1 MLRIYNAPLC
11 VLSNFSVPSGF
22 EGIKEQEI
30 CNKIMTK
37 MLENYNTLFELEGL
51 KKDEEKPVCEELA
64 RIILVKVSI
73 SNILLCYNKSIMQA
87 YCRLQFRNHLVKWE
101 AGTVIIMFSVLD
113 LYTVYKSTD
122 RLIFIT
128 HWKVD
133 SIKHLHSLL
142 VTHSFLVYIGIR
154 KKNIFKNI

>member
-1 MLRIYNAPLC
+1 MLRICNTPLY

-73 SNILLCYNKSIMQA
+73 YNISFCYSKRIVQA
-87 YCRLQFRNHLVKWE
+87 YCRLQLKNLLAKWE
-101 AGTVIIMFSVLD
+101 AGTVTIIFYVID
-113 LYTVYKSTD
+113 
-122 RLIFIT
+122 
-128 HWKVD
+128 
-133 SIKHLHSLL
+133 
-142 VTHSFLVYIGIR
+142 
-154 KKNIFKNI
+154 

>member
-1 MLRIYNAPLC
+1 M
-11 VLSNFSVPSGF
+11 PSGF

-73 SNILLCYNKSIMQA
+73 SNISFSYSKSIMQA
-87 YCRLQFRNHLVKWE
+87 YCRLQFRNLLGKWE
-101 AGTVIIMFSVLD
+101 ASIVIMFCVID
-113 LYTVYKSTD
+113 
-122 RLIFIT
+122 
-128 HWKVD
+128 W
-133 SIKHLHSLL
+133 
-142 VTHSFLVYIGIR
+142 
-154 KKNIFKNI
+154 

>member
-1 MLRIYNAPLC
+1 M
-11 VLSNFSVPSGF
+11 PSGF

-73 SNILLCYNKSIMQA
+73 SNILFFYSKSMMQG
-87 YCRLQFRNHLVKWE
+87 YCRLQFRNLLAKWE
-101 AGTVIIMFSVLD
+101 VGTVVIMLCVTD
-113 LYTVYKSTD
+113 WYTVYRSILLI
-122 RLIFIT
+122 RLILIT
-128 HWKVD
+128 SLEVD
-133 SIKHLHSLL
+133 SVKYLYSLL
-142 VTHSFLVYIGIR
+142 AIHCYLFRKYIHC
-154 KKNIFKNI
+154 F

>member
-1 MLRIYNAPLC
+1 MLSVCNIMLC

-37 MLENYNTLFELEGL
+37 MLENYNTLFEFEGL

-73 SNILLCYNKSIMQA
+73 CNIS
-87 YCRLQFRNHLVKWE
+87 
-101 AGTVIIMFSVLD
+101 FSL
-113 LYTVYKSTD
+113 
-122 RLIFIT
+122 
-128 HWKVD
+128 
-133 SIKHLHSLL
+133 
-142 VTHSFLVYIGIR
+142 
-154 KKNIFKNI
+154 